1 MIIELTQDWGN
12 RLLEGTNKTSCT
24 PRPRRKEQG
33 PPQET
38 DPDSPVSVQE
48 SPAEVWVGSRLLQS
62 GSLTLWQATV
72 DPRLHWRLLNPHRQV
87 WLSLLWG
94 HCSFLL
100 GPGAKKIL
108 FVPANS
114 LCFLSLV

>member
-1 MIIELTQDWGN
+1 MVGVMQIMVTSFKRTYASMP
-12 RLLEGTNKTSCT
+12 RLPG
-24 PRPRRKEQG
+24 
-33 PPQET
+33 
-38 DPDSPVSVQE
+38 
-48 SPAEVWVGSRLLQS
+48 LLQS
-62 GSLTLWQATV
+62 VSLTLWQATV

>member
-1 MIIELTQDWGN
+1 MVGVMVVMATCKRTYASMP
-12 RLLEGTNKTSCT
+12 RLPG
-24 PRPRRKEQG
+24 
-33 PPQET
+33 
-38 DPDSPVSVQE
+38 
-48 SPAEVWVGSRLLQS
+48 LLQS
-62 GSLTLWQATV
+62 VSLTLWQATV